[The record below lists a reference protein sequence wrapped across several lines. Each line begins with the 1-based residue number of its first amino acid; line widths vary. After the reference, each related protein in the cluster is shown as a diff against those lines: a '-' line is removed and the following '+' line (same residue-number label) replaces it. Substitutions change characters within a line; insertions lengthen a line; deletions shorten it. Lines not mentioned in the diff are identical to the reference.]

1 MECCPS
7 AKPITG
13 GSSLPTERTAR
24 QALPARPSTTHAA
37 LNGST
42 SSPECNVT
50 GQHPTI
56 LEPTK
61 VGE

>member
-1 MECCPS
+1 M
-7 AKPITG
+7 
-13 GSSLPTERTAR
+13 
-24 QALPARPSTTHAA
+24 THAI

-42 SSPECNVT
+42 SSSACDVT

-61 VGE
+61 VVEAIPARIGTSKITSEGQKNSPPPGNGDASSC